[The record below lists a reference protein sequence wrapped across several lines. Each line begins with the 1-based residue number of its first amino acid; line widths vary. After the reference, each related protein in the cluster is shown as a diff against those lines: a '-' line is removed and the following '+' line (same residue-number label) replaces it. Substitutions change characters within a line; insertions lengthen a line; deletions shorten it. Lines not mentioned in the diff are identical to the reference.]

1 MSIYTDCQAI
11 PDYVADDCG
20 NIENGRVRHLILK
33 KKTAT
38 ITDPSNASEWNAL
51 IASGDALVIK
61 NVRGSYDGGV
71 VVESTG
77 FGDNSA
83 QLTGRNHV
91 LTYMDYTVKNNVSFY
106 NEFAMAS
113 NNYNVYFAT
122 ESLIWGQTKGIQLA
136 STLPI
141 TDNLQE
147 GINFNVTVKWAEMEM
162 PTPYTSPSTLFT
174 V

>member
-1 MSIYTDCQAI
+1 MSIYTDCYAI

-20 NIENGRVRHLILK
+20 DIENGRVRHLILK

-38 ITDPSNASEWNAL
+38 ITDPSSVSEWQGL

-77 FGDNSA
+77 FGDSPA
-83 QLTGRNHV
+83 MLTGRNHV
-91 LTYMDYTVKNNVSFY
+91 LTYMDYTVKSNVSFY
-106 NEFAMAS
+106 NEFAKAS
-113 NNYNVYFAT
+113 NNYNVFFAT
-122 ESLIWGQTKGIQLA
+122 ESLIWGQSTGIQLA

-162 PTPYTSPSTLFT
+162 PTPYNSPSALFA

>member
-38 ITDPSNASEWNAL
+38 ITDPSSASEWNAL

-61 NVRGSYDGGV
+61 NV
-71 VVESTG
+71 
-77 FGDNSA
+77 F
-83 QLTGRNHV
+83 
-91 LTYMDYTVKNNVSFY
+91 
-106 NEFAMAS
+106 
-113 NNYNVYFAT
+113 FAT